1 MRCLSALILAAS
13 AGVYLFA
20 WSGLQDR
27 GVERFT
33 VEIVREYPHDTSSF
47 TQGLVWCKDLYF
59 ESTGGY
65 GRSRLR
71 KVRLEDG
78 KVLRET
84 ALPAEY
90 FGEGLALA
98 GDRLYQ
104 LTWREG
110 KAFVYDMRRFEVLK
124 TLAYTG
130 EGWGLTYDGSWLIRS
145 DGSDQLTF
153 HDPRSL
159 AFFRRV
165 SVQMDGQPVYR
176 LNELEFAEGALFAN
190 VWQTTSI
197 LRIDP
202 VSGQVTGIIDASSL
216 PYRPRVPGEDVLNGI
231 GYDPERKTFLLTGKL
246 WPRLYEV
253 RLKPPNQ
260 AAGGTAW

>member
-1 MRCLSALILAAS
+1 MHAMRGLPVLLVVVS
-13 AGVYLFA
+13 AGL
-20 WSGLQDR
+20 WLSGSGGLQNR

-33 VEIVREYPHDTSSF
+33 LEIVREYPHDTSAF
-47 TQGLVWCKDLYF
+47 TQGLVWCNDLYF

-78 KVLRET
+78 KVLREV
-84 ALPAEY
+84 ALPSQY

-98 GDRLYQ
+98 ENLLYQ
-104 LTWREG
+104 LTWQEG
-110 KAFVYDMRRFEVLK
+110 KAFVYDMQRFQSVK
-124 TLAYTG
+124 TLAYLG

-145 DGSDQLTF
+145 DGSDRLTF
-153 HDPRSL
+153 HDPRSF

-165 SVQMDGQPVYR
+165 SVQLDGRPVFR
-176 LNELEFAEGALFAN
+176 INELEFAEGAVYAN
-190 VWQTTSI
+190 VWQTTDI

-202 VSGQVTGIIDASSL
+202 SSGQVTGVIDASSL

-231 GYDPERKTFLLTGKL
+231 GYDSERKTFLLTGKL
-246 WPRLYEV
+246 WPKLYEV
-253 RLKPPNQ
+253 RLKP
-260 AAGGTAW
+260 AG